1 MSIYVYID
9 ESGKLFHKERY
20 QNFTAVVFTNWCAL
34 NDFREKFSEAKKRI
48 SEQCPE
54 LITEDGKEIKGS
66 DLWSKKKYGDYQDL
80 LLEALKGKGSYV
92 SIFSQ
97 GVDLINFEE
106 NYWQLLTKWWP
117 MLN

>member
-1 MSIYVYID
+1 
-9 ESGKLFHKERY
+9 
-20 QNFTAVVFTNWCAL
+20 L

-80 LLEALKGKGSYV
+80 LLEALIGKGSYV

-106 NYWQLLTKWWP
+106 NY
-117 MLN
+117 